1 MKYLNLVV
9 LNFLFSPGLRLL
21 ELGVNQLDL
30 LLVFLLALP
39 RLLLRLLQLNLVL
52 TWDIIQSETSIEV
65 T

>member
-1 MKYLNLVV
+1 MV
-9 LNFLFSPGLRLL
+9 LFSIPCFSPRLGLL

-39 RLLLRLLQLNLVL
+39 RLLLRLLQLHLIL
-52 TWDIIQSETSIEV
+52 TCDIDQSETSIQV